1 MSRLSTLRSPVLTVL
16 TLFAGLPLTGS
27 VGAEETPPRI
37 PLWKNGAPG
46 SEARMNEPEV
56 LTGTNVSN
64 VHHPSITPYLPSK
77 EKATGTAILIAPGG
91 GHSKLCLGH
100 EGDSLAQWLADHGVA
115 AFVMRYRLCR
125 EPDSEYTLDGH
136 AMDDTRRAIRMI
148 RSNAEAWNVRPDR
161 IGILGFSAG
170 GELAAYSA
178 MNPMPGDAQSQ
189 DPIERVSSRPD
200 FQGLIYPG
208 KSSTFTVS
216 PGMPPAFIA
225 FGYHDREDIAY
236 GMAKVYLKYKEANVP
251 CEMHVYS
258 EAGHGFGFRAN
269 SQTAAGRWPERM
281 LEWLVDR
288 KLLTAKE
295 TVTE

>member
-1 MSRLSTLRSPVLTVL
+1 MAAAFLLSLGFASPS
-16 TLFAGLPLTGS
+16 FADEHPKK
-27 VGAEETPPRI
+27 I
-37 PLWKNGAPG
+37 PLWKDGAPG
-46 SEARMNEPEV
+46 SEDRMHEAEV

-77 EKATGTAILIAPGG
+77 ADSTGTAILIAPGG

-100 EGDSLAQWLADHGVA
+100 EGDSLAQWFAERGIA

-125 EPDSEYTLDGH
+125 EPDSGYTLEGH

-148 RSNAEAWNVRPDR
+148 RSKAKEWNLVPNR

-178 MNPMPGDAQSQ
+178 MHPQPGNAESD
-189 DPIERVSSRPD
+189 DPIEQVSSRPD

-208 KSSTFTVS
+208 KSDTFTVS
-216 PGMPPAFIA
+216 EGMPPAFIA
-225 FGYHDREDIAY
+225 FGYHDREDIAV
-236 GMAKVYLKYKEANVP
+236 GMAKVYLNYKEADVP

-258 EAGHGFGFRAN
+258 EAGHGFGFRDN
-269 SQTAAGRWPERM
+269 STSAAGRWPERM

-288 KLLTAKE
+288 DLLNQK
-295 TVTE
+295 